1 MRETNTFAC
10 GDVEALVTYLYDE
23 CDPDQRAAI
32 EEHAALCASCADE
45 LVSLRATRSRLT
57 AWTPPAV
64 NLGFQMTGGHRSP
77 DTDAEPA
84 RVLRPA
90 PGTIGSSKWWA
101 RPLPA
106 WAQAAA
112 AVAIFTSGLAI
123 GMAHRGSVV
132 VAAAPTQTVAPPT
145 VAAVSTPSGISQ
157 QDLDALES
165 RLRGEISRVRTTTAA
180 APAVSGGED
189 VLQQVRALIA
199 ESEQRQQRAIA
210 LRTAQMVGQLE
221 EQRRVDLAQVQRTV
235 GEIQRLTGVAFQDQ
249 NRLLKY
255 YVSQQR

>member
-57 AWTPPAV
+57 AWTPPSV
-64 NLGFQMTGGHRSP
+64 DLGFQITGGHRP
-77 DTDAEPA
+77 PVDDVEGG
-84 RVLRPA
+84 RVLAAPTILRPA
-90 PGTIGSSKWWA
+90 KWWS

-112 AVAIFTSGLAI
+112 AAAIFTSGLAI
-123 GMAHRGSVV
+123 GTAHRGSVA
-132 VAAAPTQTVAPPT
+132 VAAAPAPTVAPTT

-165 RLRGEISRVRTTTAA
+165 RLRGEISRVRTTA
-180 APAVSGGED
+180 APAAAVSGGDD
-189 VLQQVRALIA
+189 VLRQVRALIA
-199 ESEQRQQRAIA
+199 ESEQRQQRATA

-221 EQRRVDLAQVQRTV
+221 EQRRVDLAQIQRTV